1 MKKILIIML
10 FSVVSIF
17 AYEEL
22 TMDNFDS
29 KIKDKNVIV
38 DFYADWCGPCK
49 ILAVNL
55 EDFDLVKPDNVEIYK
70 VNIDDQLV
78 LAKKHG
84 VSKLPTLVYFKNG
97 KVVND
102 YVGILSVEELKQTSN
117 ENFK

>member
-38 DFYADWCGPCK
+38 DFYADWCPPCK

-84 VSKLPTLVYFKNG
+84 VSKLPTLLYFKNG

-102 YVGILSVEELKQTSN
+102 YVGILSVEKLTKTVN
-117 ENFK
+117 ENFN

>member
-38 DFYADWCGPCK
+38 DFYADWCPPCK

-97 KVVND
+97 KPVND
-102 YVGILSVEELKQTSN
+102 YVGVLSVAELTATSK

>member
-38 DFYADWCGPCK
+38 DFYADWCPPCK

-102 YVGILSVEELKQTSN
+102 YVGILSVEELKQTSK